1 MHDLDVTEEM
11 KATVKVIQLPT
22 STRAGQVR
30 SPRRPKPARLGG
42 TWAWRALCGAHPVLG
57 SVLGTVTC
65 RLTRPFGN
73 PARQESLL
81 SLLAKESTE
90 GRHLPRGLIPGPPAA
105 AESGA
110 PALVS
115 AWAGLA
121 PCESSFRGFKN

>member
-30 SPRRPKPARLGG
+30 SRPRGSEGRGCGG
-42 TWAWRALCGAHPVLG
+42 RCAALTLSWAPF
-57 SVLGTVTC
+57 SGTVTC

-73 PARQESLL
+73 PARQELLL

-90 GRHLPRGLIPGPPAA
+90 GRHLPRGLVPGPPAA